1 MIFARNCQNEGKY
14 LVEYK
19 NFKHRN
25 KPNRM
30 INVEIM
36 IILIQFY
43 PEDSDV
49 SSITPRNMYN
59 FAGCIGHFYG
69 SIGGILSKQIL
80 TITYNLISESG
91 CCNPISYLKRNTAR
105 TVVQAVSDAAFLSGY
120 SNQSGLFSFRTSTS
134 SLSGSFKLPRSV
146 K

>member
-1 MIFARNCQNEGKY
+1 MQEIAKTQEKY
-14 LVEYK
+14 MVK
-19 NFKHRN
+19 TRIISTGN

-30 INVEIM
+30 SNVEIM
-36 IILIQFY
+36 FILIQFY
-43 PEDSDV
+43 PGDSDV
-49 SSITPRNMYN
+49 SSVTPRNMYN